1 MHPPGRLTARR
12 RLHQRLRA
20 CGLAL
25 VASWAV
31 AWAQAPLEP
40 HHRLAP
46 VAGPERRLA
55 LTLDACSGEFD
66 AVLVDY
72 LIRERIPAT
81 LFVTRRWIR
90 RNPQA
95 VAVLKAQPELFQI
108 ENHGAQHVPAV
119 IGPGREVYG
128 LPGVPDLDHLRAE
141 VRGGAHAI
149 EAAFGVAPRWYRGA
163 TAVYD
168 PEALAEIERMGYRV
182 AGFSVNADAGAT
194 LPRAAIAQR
203 LQRVRGGDVLIAHM
217 NKPRS
222 DTAAAL
228 MQGLA
233 ELRHRGYVF
242 VRLDQAELQR
252 IRRQHAPQP

>member
-1 MHPPGRLTARR
+1 MMRGPGRLRR
-12 RLHQRLRA
+12 GLLGCCVVLA
-20 CGLAL
+20 CSAGA
-25 VASWAV
+25 
-31 AWAQAPLEP
+31 AWAQAPVEP

-46 VAGPERRLA
+46 VAGEDRRVA

-90 RNPQA
+90 RNPEA
-95 VAVLKAQPELFQI
+95 VVVLKAQPELFEI

-119 IGPGREVYG
+119 IGPEREVYG
-128 LPGVPDLDHLRAE
+128 IRGVPDMDHLRAE
-141 VRGGAHAI
+141 VSGGARAI
-149 EAAFGVAPRWYRGA
+149 ESAFGVTPRWYRGA

-168 PEALAEIERMGYRV
+168 PEALAEIERMGYRI
-182 AGFSVNADAGAT
+182 AGFSVNADVGAT
-194 LPRAAIAQR
+194 LPQAAITKR

-228 MQGLA
+228 MQGLT
-233 ELRHRGYVF
+233 ELRRQGYLF

-252 IRRQHAPQP
+252 IRRRHEPQP